1 MIILHLSFNCEK
13 IYGSKDIL
21 LPHKNPYHIF
31 FLAASSHEYVGVF
44 LLLIITPLTA
54 GEAYELYKVGKEKIH
69 KKFLAENP
77 EYLERVE
84 ELRKKASKK
93 R

>member
-1 MIILHLSFNCEK
+1 M
-13 IYGSKDIL
+13 
-21 LPHKNPYHIF
+21 
-31 FLAASSHEYVGVF
+31 GVF

-54 GEAYELYKVGKEKIH
+54 EEAYELYKVGKEKIH